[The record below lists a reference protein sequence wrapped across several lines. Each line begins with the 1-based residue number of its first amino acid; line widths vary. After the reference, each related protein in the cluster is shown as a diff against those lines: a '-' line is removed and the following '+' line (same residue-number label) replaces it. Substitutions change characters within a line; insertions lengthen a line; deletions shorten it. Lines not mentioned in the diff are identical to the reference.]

1 MKMENQEEVVAAHLS
16 SEKYLTLLATYLV
29 TEQQLKMQIQSWL
42 LKTKTEGEAHLEEEA
57 ELLTV
62 MAFSQYP
69 ESFDQ
74 VRHQNLFWREFQSS

>member
-1 MKMENQEEVVAAHLS
+1 MEVVAAHLS

-57 ELLTV
+57 E
-62 MAFSQYP
+62 
-69 ESFDQ
+69 
-74 VRHQNLFWREFQSS
+74 